1 MRNTPPALS
10 RNVEVDTLTEPPR
23 RHSTPPFAPSIVTS
37 RSVVTPPSMN
47 ATPQYVLTRASTKS
61 QRSSTTLFALA
72 TERKLDASAVV
83 RATWASATRT
93 WRATPQTRQPPAC
106 ASIAWKR
113 SMVAAQPLAKT
124 TRPRSDA
131 TSAADVASAR
141 RNVESGPTN
150 AMPPTRAKLPT
161 DVRRS
166 TVTSEP
172 SVKYIVPSPA
182 LLPRRPRPR
191 RRTVASGVSE

>member
-37 RSVVTPPSMN
+37 RSVVSPPSMN
-47 ATPQYVLTRASTKS
+47 ATPHEVLTRASTKK
-61 QRSSTTLFALA
+61 QRSSTTRFAIA

-83 RATWASATRT
+83 RAITASLTVMLSES
-93 WRATPQTRQPPAC
+93 PQTRQPPTS
-106 ASIAWKR
+106 ASWAWKR
-113 SMVAAQPLAKT
+113 SMIDVQSMSKKM
-124 TRPRSDA
+124 RPRSNA
-131 TSAADVASAR
+131 VSPADVALAR

-150 AMPPTRAKLPT
+150 AMPPTRAT
-161 DVRRS
+161 FSADVSRS

-172 SVKYIVPSPA
+172 SVKYIVPLAA